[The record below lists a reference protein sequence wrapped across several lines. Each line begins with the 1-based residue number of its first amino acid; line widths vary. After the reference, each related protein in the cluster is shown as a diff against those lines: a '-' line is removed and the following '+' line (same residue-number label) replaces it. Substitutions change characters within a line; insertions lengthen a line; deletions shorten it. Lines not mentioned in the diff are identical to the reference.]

1 MLQRTNYNPGDNEL
15 LELISNNSLNRNQDI
30 ADMLHL
36 LMNIDK
42 GLSIFLDGD
51 WGSGKTYFVR
61 SLKIAIDILNTCP
74 DVLPAGIDM
83 IASNAFKGEA
93 SWHCDYLPVYYNA
106 WSYDYWGD
114 PLASVACTLA
124 AEADEVRL
132 ESDPSDSKVVKTA
145 LNNLVEMAFNH
156 HAAGLGTA
164 IGKMAEAI
172 KSEDLLDAFKK

>member
-83 IASNAFKGEA
+83 ITSNTFKGEA

-106 WSYDYWGD
+106 WSYDYW
-114 PLASVACTLA
+114 
-124 AEADEVRL
+124 
-132 ESDPSDSKVVKTA
+132 
-145 LNNLVEMAFNH
+145 
-156 HAAGLGTA
+156 A
-164 IGKMAEAI
+164 IP
-172 KSEDLLDAFKK
+172 

>member
-83 IASNAFKGEA
+83 MLVTHSKAKPRGIVTI
-93 SWHCDYLPVYYNA
+93 YRL
-106 WSYDYWGD
+106 
-114 PLASVACTLA
+114 LQ
-124 AEADEVRL
+124 RL
-132 ESDPSDSKVVKTA
+132 E
-145 LNNLVEMAFNH
+145 L
-156 HAAGLGTA
+156 
-164 IGKMAEAI
+164 
-172 KSEDLLDAFKK
+172 